1 MEARKLSD
9 LPAPAFELSL
19 RIRHP
24 SIDPATISQELQ
36 LEPEHSFRAGEPRAS
51 SSGLAATAV
60 HQESY
65 WLASLDPFA
74 AQTPSMGFEV
84 LSQSR
89 ERVRT
94 GQSLGVDGALALCA
108 THFGRRHTAFFHRIV
123 SEGGEVCLLIELS
136 PDAVRTFAITP
147 AISRSMAE
155 LGIALEFGFAP
166 SA

>member
-24 SIDPATISQELQ
+24 SIDPAAISQELQ
-36 LEPEHSFRAGEPRAS
+36 LQPEHSFRAGEPRAS

-60 HQESY
+60 HAESY

-74 AQTPSMGFEV
+74 AQAPSIM
-84 LSQSR
+84 
-89 ERVRT
+89 
-94 GQSLGVDGALALCA
+94 GVDGALALCA
-108 THFGRRHTAFFHRIV
+108 TQFGRRHAPFLNRIV

-136 PDAVRTFAITP
+136 PDTVRTFSITP
-147 AISRSMAE
+147 AIARSIADM
-155 LGIALEFGFAP
+155 GITLEFEIGP
-166 SA
+166 SD